1 MLDREKPGAKTS
13 TESTPLL
20 QKAAPIVSAQECQQH
35 TQLLRCFLNLKQT
48 ISKTKGLFKTEHVH
62 KIKNETDP
70 VTRQSAAEE
79 SRWSIYVSRAIH
91 RFSVWWTRLAA
102 TGTPG
107 LGSDQVLEKSSGRWI
122 WTGDQMP
129 PLDVLMVLHA
139 LILHTKAFG
148 EDCYRHQKMALWNEG
163 FPFQLAS
170 QYIEPDNFEY
180 SCPEPCK
187 LQFENMTKLAW
198 DNVNDPESLTIDC
211 FRCQKQTAVPWTT
224 RRGKGLADDGF
235 LQVCQWCKF
244 VLRKDALLA
253 QKLRRDL
260 HLLLEINIPLP
271 GTCWSVDDGLA
282 PNETAEEF
290 VKQSLVDLLLEE
302 TRPNNLFPN
311 ITQIIQASTEAV
323 GSRSLPLLH
332 NIFEH
337 YQYVGNSSCDLHTAV
352 MRVSKSA
359 STLQDTDPPD
369 SDFATSQIETR
380 YIDFLRRQSKGSSR
394 NSALNTDIMDPVN
407 LLWSTHLLR
416 PRSYC
421 DLFRLFGSSVLPVDW
436 GLPHESE
443 TCSLCQTL
451 CPPSFARR
459 FIRGLASWS
468 EWKEWLSTV

>member
-1 MLDREKPGAKTS
+1 MIDREKPEKTS
-13 TESTPLL
+13 TEATPLL

-35 TQLLRCFLNLKQT
+35 IQLLRCFVNLKQT
-48 ISKTKGLFKTEHVH
+48 VLKTKGLFKTEYVH
-62 KIKNETDP
+62 KHQNELDP

-91 RFSVWWTRLAA
+91 RFCVWWARLSV

-107 LGSDQVLEKSSGRWI
+107 AGSDQLSEKRPHGGWT

-129 PLDVLMVLHA
+129 PLDVLMVFHA
-139 LILHTKAFG
+139 LTLHTKAFG
-148 EDCYRHQKMALWNEG
+148 EDCFRHQKAALWNEG
-163 FPFQLAS
+163 FPLQLAS
-170 QYIEPDNFEY
+170 QYIDPERFQY
-180 SCPEPCK
+180 SCPEPCR

-198 DNVNDPESLTIDC
+198 DNLNDPETLLIEC

-260 HLLLEINIPLP
+260 HLLLETNTPLP

-282 PNETAEEF
+282 SNAATDEF
-290 VKQSLVDLLLEE
+290 LKQSLVDLLLEE
-302 TRPNNLFPN
+302 TRPTNLFPN
-311 ITQIIQASTEAV
+311 ITQIIQASTQAV
-323 GSRSLPLLH
+323 GSQSLPLLH

-359 STLQDTDPPD
+359 STLQSFDIPPLQ
-369 SDFATSQIETR
+369 TEKQYTN
-380 YIDFLRRQSKGSSR
+380 FLREQSKASSR
-394 NSALNTDIMDPVN
+394 RSALQTTDIMDP
-407 LLWSTHLLR
+407 LSLFWSTHLLT
-416 PRSYC
+416 PHSYC
-421 DLFRLFGSSVLPVDW
+421 DFSRHFGNNMPVDW
-436 GLPHESE
+436 GLPHESR

-451 CPPSFARR
+451 DPPSFARR
-459 FIRGLASWS
+459 FIRGLTSLS
-468 EWKEWLSTV
+468 DWKDWLSTV

>member
-1 MLDREKPGAKTS
+1 MLDREKPGTKTF
-13 TESTPLL
+13 TEATPLL

-35 TQLLRCFLNLKQT
+35 IQLLRCFLGLKQT
-48 ISKTKGLFKTEHVH
+48 VSKTKGLFKTEYVH
-62 KIKNETDP
+62 KNKNELDQIA
-70 VTRQSAAEE
+70 RQSAAEE
-79 SRWSIYVSRAIH
+79 SRWSIYVSRAVH
-91 RFSVWWTRLAA
+91 RFSVWWTRLSVAS
-102 TGTPG
+102 TPG
-107 LGSDQVLEKSSGRWI
+107 PSLPHSGWT

-139 LILHTKAFG
+139 LTLNTKAFG
-148 EDCYRHQKMALWNEG
+148 EDCFRHQKMALWNAG
-163 FPFQLAS
+163 FPLQLAS
-170 QYIEPDNFEY
+170 QYIDPESLRY
-180 SCPEPCK
+180 SCPEPCR

-198 DNVNDPESLTIDC
+198 DNVNDPETLPIEC

-235 LQVCQWCKF
+235 IQVCRWCNF

-260 HLLLEINIPLP
+260 HLLLETNIPLP

-282 PNETAEEF
+282 PNETTDEF
-290 VKQSLVDLLLEE
+290 LKQSLVDLFLEE
-302 TRPNNLFPN
+302 TRPTNLFPN

-323 GSRSLPLLH
+323 GSQSLPLLH
-332 NIFEH
+332 DIFKH
-337 YQYVGNSSCDLHTAV
+337 YLYVECSSCNLYTAV

-359 STLQDTDPPD
+359 STLQ
-369 SDFATSQIETR
+369 SAHCLDFDLRSSQVESLYTKS
-380 YIDFLRRQSKGSSR
+380 LRDQRQGSSR
-394 NSALNTDIMDPVN
+394 RSVPRTDITDSFS
-407 LLWSTHLLR
+407 LFWSTHLLS

-421 DLFRLFGSSVLPVDW
+421 DFFRHLGNSVPVDW
-436 GLPHESE
+436 DLPHEPE

-459 FIRGLASWS
+459 FIRGLTSLS